1 MEKTNDKI
9 LVLGASGMLGHVVY
23 NLISTS
29 KKYDVKGTKN
39 SLSGFKQ
46 LIDFNVRN
54 LESFDAIF
62 LAYKPSVVIN
72 CIGVLIN
79 DANRNIENAV
89 FVNSYF
95 PHYVAKLSENYGA
108 KLIHIST
115 DCVFSGKS
123 GKYSETDFSDAIDI
137 YGRSKSLGEVNYGD
151 HLTLRTSII
160 GPELKNTGS
169 GLLNWFLNSDNS
181 INGYTDH
188 LWGGVTTLQL
198 AKVILQVLENDYTGL
213 VHVSNGHE
221 ISKYELLNIFK
232 EVWCKENLT
241 INPCEVGFNN
251 KSLLSSDKY
260 QFDVPGYS
268 EMIKDLYLWMKEHPE
283 LYRHY

>member
-1 MEKTNDKI
+1 
-9 LVLGASGMLGHVVY
+9 
-23 NLISTS
+23 
-29 KKYDVKGTKN
+29 VKGTKN
-39 SLSGFKQ
+39 SLIC
-46 LIDFNVRN
+46 IDDLVEFNVRN
-54 LESFDAIF
+54 LERLDD
-62 LAYKPSVVIN
+62 LLHNYKPSVVIN

-95 PHYVAKLSENYGA
+95 PHYVAKLADIYDT

-115 DCVFSGKS
+115 DCVFSGKK
-123 GKYSETDFSDAIDI
+123 GNYAETDFSDAIDV
-137 YGRSKSLGEVNYGD
+137 YGRSKSLGEVTYGR

-169 GLLNWFLNSDNS
+169 GLLNWFLNSGKS

-188 LWGGVTTLQL
+188 FWGGVTTLQL
-198 AKVILQVLENDYTGL
+198 AKVIIQALENDYMGL
-213 VHVSNGHE
+213 VHVSNGSE
-221 ISKYELLNIFK
+221 ISKFELLNIFK
-232 EVWCKENLT
+232 DVWCKKDLV

-251 KSLLSSDKY
+251 KTLLSSNKY
-260 QFDVPGYS
+260 QFTVPGYRK
-268 EMIKDLYLWMKEHPE
+268 MIEELFEWMKEYPD

>member
-1 MEKTNDKI
+1 MKEINNRI

-23 NLISTS
+23 DVLRKS
-29 KKYDVKGTKN
+29 KRYDVKGTKN
-39 SLSGFKQ
+39 SLTGFNY
-46 LIDFNVRN
+46 LVDFNVKN
-54 LESFDAIF
+54 LDSLDALF
-62 LAYKPSVVIN
+62 HTYKPAVVIN

-89 FVNSYF
+89 FINSYF
-95 PHYVAKLSENYGA
+95 PHYVANLATTFGA
-108 KLIHIST
+108 KLIHVST

-137 YGRSKSLGEVNYGD
+137 YGRSKSLGEVNYGS

-169 GLLNWFLNSDNS
+169 GLLNWFLNSGNS
-181 INGYTDH
+181 IYGYTDH
-188 LWGGVTTLQL
+188 FWGGVTTLQL

-213 VHVSNGHE
+213 VHVSNGLE

-232 EVWCKENLT
+232 EVWCKENLS
-241 INPCEVGFNN
+241 IEPCEVGFNN

-260 QFDVPGYS
+260 QFVVPGYR
-268 EMIKDLYLWMKEHPE
+268 EMIKDLYAWMKEYPS